1 MLFHVNPILA
11 NFYWQC
17 TNCTAKTY
25 VTLIGATLIL
35 ANKITITT
43 FSLAGYVPVGYVTVK
58 YGINFTADKGIF
70 VWAFDMGIFEWAFEW
85 VWY

>member
-11 NFYWQC
+11 DFYWLC

-35 ANKITITT
+35 ANKVTITT
-43 FSLAGYVPVGYVTVK
+43 FSLG
-58 YGINFTADKGIF
+58 
-70 VWAFDMGIFEWAFEW
+70 DM
-85 VWY
+85 